1 MRRALTLAL
10 GTAAALVAA
19 TPAIAAATV
28 GNDVSGK
35 PDSYQIYG
43 ITTNSPARVVYGS
56 SPNNSN
62 VPNVTFDAGVNQDVM
77 VTITNGFA
85 QLNDFNA
92 SSKGTGVPD
101 WTQIIINPD
110 LLFTDM
116 KFALSLTGAT
126 LSTNTVDVYALLS
139 GGPTTDADN
148 PANYTL
154 IGTINPGAGNN
165 INFEVSGATFN
176 GIMLQID
183 SSDGSGVTLGTL
195 KQVSYEP
202 FIGAGGVP
210 EPSTWAM
217 MLLGFGGIGMAMR
230 RRRRTSGALMQV
242 A

>member
-1 MRRALTLAL
+1 MKRVLMTAL
-10 GTAAALVAA
+10 TAAATVAVA
-19 TPAIAAATV
+19 SPAIAAATV
-28 GNDVSGK
+28 GVDVSGK

-43 ITTNSPARVVYGS
+43 ITTNSPAQQVFGS

-62 VPNVTFDAGVNQDVM
+62 TPNVTFTAGTAQDVS

-85 QLNDFNA
+85 QLNDANDC
-92 SSKGTGVPD
+92 SKCSGAD

-126 LSTNTVDVYALLS
+126 LSTNTVDVYALL
-139 GGPTTDADN
+139 N
-148 PANYTL
+148 PALDGNVAANYSL

-176 GIMLQID
+176 GIMLAID
-183 SSDGSGVTLGTL
+183 GTADGSGVTLGTL
-195 KQVSYEP
+195 KQISYEP
-202 FIGAGGVP
+202 FVGPGGVP

-217 MLLGFGGIGMAMR
+217 MLLGFGGMGVAMR
-230 RRRRTSGALMQV
+230 RRRKPALAQL